1 MFNNTVA
8 SAVAGLVKAQ
18 RNLANVIAKR
28 EAASDKKHVQC
39 EKLLVKIGED
49 REEANAARAVLDKL
63 TDITGI
69 TVDAPEVSDGV

>member
-18 RNLANVIAKR
+18 RNLAKVIAKR
-28 EAASDKKHVQC
+28 EAAAEKKHV
-39 EKLLVKIGED
+39 ETERLLVAMGED
-49 REEANAARAVLDKL
+49 REEANNARVVLGKL

-69 TVDAPEVSDGV
+69 TDGV